1 MNEDLKK
8 RLKSIRESK
17 NRIKREFGSNNT
29 TNTTTPTRTRNTIQ
43 RSTNTNTNTTKKTNG
58 WGKNYPKQTQ
68 KSTTTRTYPS
78 SQNKST
84 TTNTNNRN
92 TNKTTNT
99 NTTTTTTTNTNRNS
113 KKSTTTNPNTRNTN
127 TNINTNNKT
136 NTNTDNNQ
144 SKIPRK
150 NWGQKSSYN
159 NLKPKTTTTTKNKTP
174 TITRNTYQRSTNTNT
189 NTAKTTNGW
198 GKNYPKQTQ
207 KSTTTRTYSSS
218 QNKSTTTNTKN
229 TSKFPNRTTKT
240 NRNTNTYSNR
250 NQNNYTSTT
259 TNTKNT
265 SKFPNRTTA
274 PNRNTN
280 TSTNKSTTTN
290 IRNTNK
296 NINTNT
302 NNYKNTNN
310 RTNKNT
316 NKHQPKTSLN
326 NKTSQTNEKNTIKT
340 DNVDRREWLL
350 LAMKRNPEI
359 KNLRER
365 VIPIARTESFGRLY
379 CSEREEVKD
388 QLTIELILQLIMQH
402 LVTIGFKHT
411 KKVIE
416 EETKV
421 KYKPRYLRDSRLQ
434 SLIRV
439 ALKNSDYIWDQTM
452 NEEARKQSE
461 ETDSEIGLINYLSSL
476 GYKEKEEDGED
487 LPSIWEEDSSENI
500 IYVDNKLEEEGEEGS
515 KEIRAASINKLV
527 QLLTHETDPNVLY
540 LKTFLMTYQS
550 FTTPKILFYKLTER
564 YNIPTEKE
572 EQYAKTKQM
581 IKLRVC
587 NFVRFWIN
595 DYFSDFNN
603 KLLMELEDFIDNSLM
618 KDGFKSMANN
628 LKKIIKRNI
637 NKSNEEIKEST
648 STEIAPDPKLPK
660 NIFSPK
666 LSLLDVDPEE
676 IARQMTL
683 IEFSI
688 FKKIRP
694 PELLNLAW
702 SESKLKHRAL
712 NLIALNKRFNQIPL
726 WVATLILKASRL
738 KLRQNIIGKCIG
750 IAQHLWMLD
759 NFNGSIAVV
768 NGLKTPSVA
777 RLHYTFEAVPRRKI
791 EIFEFLS
798 KEKAKL
804 ITLNDFQLLLQKIS
818 PPCIPYFSVFLN
830 RLKEI
835 EDNNPDSIDGLINFE
850 KRRLI
855 YDVINKIQINQRKGY
870 NFQSVYQI
878 AQLIEKLPYLE
889 ESELISKSLKLE
901 PLHIKRDNFN

>member
-29 TNTTTPTRTRNTIQ
+29 TSNSTTTTGTRNTYQ
-43 RSTNTNTNTTKKTNG
+43 RSSTTNTNTNTAKKTNG
-58 WGKNYPKQTQ
+58 WNKNSPKQTQ
-68 KSTTTRTYPS
+68 KSTTTTATTYS
-78 SQNKST
+78 SPQNKST
-84 TTNTNNRN
+84 TTNTN
-92 TNKTTNT
+92 TNKFPNRTT
-99 NTTTTTTTNTNRNS
+99 NTTTNRNTYTNRN
-113 KKSTTTNPNTRNTN
+113 KFTN
-127 TNINTNNKT
+127 TSKT
-136 NTNTDNNQ
+136 
-144 SKIPRK
+144 K
-150 NWGQKSSYN
+150 
-159 NLKPKTTTTTKNKTP
+159 
-174 TITRNTYQRSTNTNT
+174 
-189 NTAKTTNGW
+189 TNGW
-198 GKNYPKQTQ
+198 NKNSPKQTQ
-207 KSTTTRTYSSS
+207 KSTTTTTTTNSSP
-218 QNKSTTTNTKN
+218 QNKSTATNTNQSKIPRKTWGQKSSYNNYKPKTTTTTSTRTKNTYQRSSNTNTNTNTAKKTNGWNKNSPKQTQKSTTTTTTTTYSSPQNKSTATN
-229 TSKFPNRTTKT
+229 TSKFPNRTTNTTT
-240 NRNTNTYSNR
+240 NRNKYP
-250 NQNNYTSTT
+250 
-259 TNTKNT
+259 NTK
-265 SKFPNRTTA
+265 KFPNS
-274 PNRNTN
+274 NTN
-280 TSTNKSTTTN
+280 TSK
-290 IRNTNK
+290 
-296 NINTNT
+296 NTNT
-302 NNYKNTNN
+302 N
-310 RTNKNT
+310 TNKSQS
-316 NKHQPKTSLN
+316 KSFLK
-326 NKTSQTNEKNTIKT
+326 NKTSQTNEKNTTKT
-340 DNVDRREWLL
+340 DSVDRREWLL

-388 QLTIELILQLIMQH
+388 KLTIELILQLIMQH

-500 IYVDNKLEEEGEEGS
+500 IYVDNKLEEVGEEGS
-515 KEIRAASINKLV
+515 KEIRAASLNKLV

-587 NFVRFWIN
+587 NFFRFWIN

-759 NFNGSIAVV
+759 NFNGSIAVL
-768 NGLKTPSVA
+768 NGLKTPSIA

-791 EIFEFLS
+791 EIFEILS
-798 KEKAKL
+798 KKKSEL

-835 EDNNPDSIDGLINFE
+835 EYNNPDSMNGLINFE

-901 PLHIKRDNFN
+901 PLHLKRDNFN